1 MSQEENQAIARQSR
15 AQRMLTATLYGERF
29 LSMGAVVRNV
39 AAGGVGG
46 IARQWLAVGEPIEID
61 LPNVGRM
68 RGTVAWTDGAH
79 FGMAFDREIDAA
91 RVTRDA
97 VSGMDQHFRV
107 MDRFRPD
114 ISAKRPAIG
123 LR

>member
-1 MSQEENQAIARQSR
+1 
-15 AQRMLTATLYGERF
+15 MLTATLYGERF

-79 FGMAFDREIDAA
+79 FGMTFDREIDAA